1 MSLGTAVKA
10 YSLGSMRSQAPTL
23 AQRAWLAVLA
33 AAAAGYRAGVQVR
46 DWTFS
51 MGLRRV
57 RRLPCRVVC
66 VGNLTVG
73 GTGKTPCTIA
83 LAQWLRARGHAAGIL
98 LRGYGRHGSGV
109 TVAVDTR
116 EDRARWE
123 AVGDEAILLARRL
136 PDVPVVVGADRFQ
149 AGQEALR
156 RFRLDV
162 LLLDDGFQHRQLHR
176 DLDLVLVD
184 ATDPFGGGRLLPR
197 GRLREPVSGLSRAQ
211 AIILS
216 RSDHA
221 SDLPGLRRCLEQIVP
236 EAAQVLARHRPFRL
250 TDLAGGEE
258 RSPGSLLGRRL
269 LAVSG
274 IANPEGFHRTLTDLG
289 AVLAGTLA
297 FPDHHAY
304 GSTDIARMRRAA
316 EEARADLII
325 TTEKDAIRL
334 SAWEEGGHTRPPV
347 LVLCVDLEILEGA
360 EALDA
365 LLTQS
370 VGGARA

>member
-23 AQRAWLAVLA
+23 AQRTWLAALG
-33 AAAAGYRAGVQVR
+33 AAAAGYRAGVQIR

-73 GTGKTPCTIA
+73 GTGKTPCAIA
-83 LAQWLRARGHAAGIL
+83 LARWLRARGHAAGIL
-98 LRGYGRHGSGV
+98 LRGYGRHGSGF
-109 TVAVDTR
+109 TVAADTR
-116 EDRARWE
+116 EARARWE
-123 AVGDEAILLARRL
+123 TVGDEAILLARRL

-211 AIILS
+211 VIILS
-216 RSDHA
+216 RADQA
-221 SDLPGLRRCLEQIVP
+221 SDLPGLRRCLEQIAP
-236 EAAQVLARHRPFRL
+236 GAAQILTRHRPSRL
-250 TDLAGGEE
+250 TDLSGDEE
-258 RSPGSLLGRRL
+258 HPPGSLLGQRL

-289 AVLAGTLA
+289 AVPAGTLT
-297 FPDHHAY
+297 FPDHYAY
-304 GSTDIARMRRAA
+304 GPADIARMRRAA
-316 EEARADLII
+316 EEARVDLII

-334 SAWEEGGHTRPPV
+334 SPWEEGGPARPPV
-347 LVLCVDLEILEGA
+347 LVLCVELEILEGA
-360 EALDA
+360 EVLDA
-365 LLTQS
+365 RLTQ
-370 VGGARA
+370 VVEGARG

>member
-1 MSLGTAVKA
+1 MSLGTAVKT

-23 AQRAWLAVLA
+23 AQRAWLAALA
-33 AAAAGYRAGVQVR
+33 AAEAGYWAGVQVR
-46 DWTFS
+46 EWTFS
-51 MGLRRV
+51 MRLRRI
-57 RRLPCRVVC
+57 RRLPCPVVS

-73 GTGKTPCTIA
+73 GTGKTPCAIA
-83 LAQWLRARGHAAGIL
+83 LAQWLQARGHAVGIL
-98 LRGYGRHGSGV
+98 LRGYGRHGSGI
-109 TVAVDTR
+109 TVAADTR
-116 EDRARWE
+116 EGRARWE
-123 AVGDEAILLARRL
+123 MVGDEAILLARRL

-156 RFRLDV
+156 RFRLNV

-197 GRLREPVSGLSRAQ
+197 GRLREPVFGLRRAQ
-211 AIILS
+211 AIILN
-216 RSDHA
+216 RADQA
-221 SDLPGLRRCLEQIVP
+221 SDLPGLQRCLEQIVP
-236 EAAQVLARHRPFRL
+236 GTAQILARHRPSRL

-258 RSPGSLLGRRL
+258 RSPGTLMGQRL

-289 AVLAGTLA
+289 AVPAGTLA

-304 GSTDIARMRRAA
+304 GPADIARMGRAA
-316 EEARADLII
+316 EETRADLIV

-334 SAWEEGGHTRPPV
+334 SAWGEDGLTRLPV

-360 EALDA
+360 DALDA
-365 LLTQS
+365 ILRRVVQA
-370 VGGARA
+370 GA

>member
-1 MSLGTAVKA
+1 VSLGTAVKA

-33 AAAAGYRAGVQVR
+33 AAAAGYWAGVQVR

-98 LRGYGRHGSGV
+98 LRGYGRHGSGL
-109 TVAVDTR
+109 TVVADTR
-116 EDRARWE
+116 EDRSRWE
-123 AVGDEAILLARRL
+123 AVGDEAMLLARRL
-136 PDVPVVVGADRFQ
+136 PDVPVMVGADRFQ

-184 ATDPFGGGRLLPR
+184 ATDPVGGGRLLPR

-216 RSDHA
+216 RSDQA

-236 EAAQVLARHRPFRL
+236 GAAQVLARHRPSRL
-250 TDLAGGEE
+250 TDLAGGEY
-258 RSPGSLLGRRL
+258 RSPGCLLGRRL

-274 IANPEGFHRTLTDLG
+274 IANPEGFHRTLTDMG
-289 AVLAGTLA
+289 AVPAGTLA
-297 FPDHHAY
+297 FPDHYAY
-304 GSTDIARMRRAA
+304 GPADIARMRRAA
-316 EEARADLII
+316 KEARADLII

-334 SAWEEGGHTRPPV
+334 SACEEGGHTRPPV

-365 LLTQS
+365 LLTQ
-370 VGGARA
+370 VVQGARG

>member
-33 AAAAGYRAGVQVR
+33 AAAAGYWAGVQVR

-98 LRGYGRHGSGV
+98 LRGYGRHGSGL
-109 TVAVDTR
+109 TVVADTR
-116 EDRARWE
+116 EDRSRWE
-123 AVGDEAILLARRL
+123 AVGDEAMLLARRL
-136 PDVPVVVGADRFQ
+136 PDVPVMVGADRFQ

-211 AIILS
+211 AVILS
-216 RSDHA
+216 RSDQA

-236 EAAQVLARHRPFRL
+236 GAAQVLARHRPSRL
-250 TDLAGGEE
+250 TDLAGGEN
-258 RSPGSLLGRRL
+258 RSPGCLLGRRL

-289 AVLAGTLA
+289 AVPAGTLA
-297 FPDHHAY
+297 FPDHYAY
-304 GSTDIARMRRAA
+304 GPADIARMRRAA

-334 SAWEEGGHTRPPV
+334 SACEEGGHTRPPV
-347 LVLCVDLEILEGA
+347 LVLCVDLEILEGE

-365 LLTQS
+365 LLTQ
-370 VGGARA
+370 VVQGARG

>member
-10 YSLGSMRSQAPTL
+10 YSLGSMNSQAPTL
-23 AQRAWLAVLA
+23 AQRAWLTALA
-33 AAAAGYRAGVQVR
+33 AAAAGYRVGVQVR

-83 LAQWLRARGHAAGIL
+83 LARWLRARGQAVGIL
-98 LRGYGRHGSGV
+98 LRGYGRHGSGR
-109 TVAVDTR
+109 TVVVDTR
-116 EDRARWE
+116 DDRTPWQ
-123 AVGDEAILLARRL
+123 AVGDEAVLLARRL
-136 PDVPVVVGADRFQ
+136 PEVPVVVGADRFQ

-184 ATDPFGGGRLLPR
+184 ASDPFGGGRLLPR
-197 GRLREPVSGLSRAQ
+197 GRLREPVSGLRRAQ
-211 AIILS
+211 AVILT
-216 RSDHA
+216 RADQA
-221 SDLPGLRRCLEQIVP
+221 ADLPGLRRGLEQIVP
-236 EAAQVLARHRPFRL
+236 GAAQVLARHRPSRL
-250 TDLAGGEE
+250 TALAGGEE
-258 RSPGSLLGRRL
+258 RWPGTLRGQRL

-289 AVLAGTLA
+289 AGLAGTLA

-304 GSTDIARMRRAA
+304 GPADVARMRRAA

-334 SAWEEGGHTRPPV
+334 SAWGEGGPTRPPV
-347 LVLCVDLEILEGA
+347 LVLWVDLEILEGA
-360 EALDA
+360 EVLEA
-365 LLTQS
+365 LLTQ
-370 VGGARA
+370 VVQGARG